1 LCACRFCINFP
12 RVAVAI
18 AVYAALL
25 VGLMVSY
32 VSYWPWRG
40 DFRDLTVMFIAL
52 FSAGAFLFKAVK
64 QYRGLD
70 FMN

>member
-1 LCACRFCINFP
+1 
-12 RVAVAI
+12 
-18 AVYAALL
+18 
-25 VGLMVSY
+25 MVSY